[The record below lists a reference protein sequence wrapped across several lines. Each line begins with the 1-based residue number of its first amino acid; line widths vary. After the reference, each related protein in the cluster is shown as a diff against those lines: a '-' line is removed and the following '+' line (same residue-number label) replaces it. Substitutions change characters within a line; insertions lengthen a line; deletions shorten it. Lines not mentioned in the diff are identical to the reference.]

1 MATAGVEKPTG
12 TAVVLG
18 ALERSIGAVAAGLA
32 PGWGPIVER
41 AGLAAALRAV
51 DALGDGERVAPPPER
66 ILEALRYCAPDEVA
80 VVVGG
85 QDPFPAPGD
94 ADGLAF
100 SSEGVPPAL
109 QRVFG
114 CLQAHGLMPAGRPA
128 AAQRGRLG
136 ALAAQ
141 GVLLLNAALTT
152 RAGARGAHGKE
163 WAPFTRALA
172 AELGRVAADGGRR
185 LIFLLWGGKAQ
196 KAFGE
201 AAGRHTVWTW
211 THPSP
216 LSDNMAARKFVACP
230 HFADANRELAAAGR
244 PPIVWDNQ
252 APAMIFADGS
262 CSRNGCPDATAG
274 FGTVFAGGVVARSE
288 AWGGAMPREY
298 ALVDPADPRRGFA
311 TVRDRPPV
319 PCTNNRAEYLALCW
333 GLYGA
338 LRAGLAGRV
347 ELVSDSDICVRTL
360 RDWLPARRAKGK
372 EGELKNLDLVLL
384 ADALLG
390 ALRAQAAEVVLT
402 HCRGHQPR
410 PVGGDARAFCI
421 WKGNARADALAARG
435 CALPQ
440 GARTCES
447 PLPAL
452 VRALTACG

>member
-1 MATAGVEKPTG
+1 MALADGADTP
-12 TAVVLG
+12 G
-18 ALERSIGAVAAGLA
+18 ALEGALAEITAGLA
-32 PGWGPIVER
+32 PGWGELVEQ

-51 DALGDGERVAPPPER
+51 DALGDGERVAPPRGR
-66 ILEALRYCAPDEVA
+66 ILEALRYCAPGEVA
-80 VVVGG
+80 VVIGG
-85 QDPFPAPGD
+85 QDPFPTPGD

-100 SSEGVPPAL
+100 SAERVPPAL

-114 CLQAHGLMPAGRPA
+114 CLQAHGLMPAGRPP

-152 RAGARGAHGKE
+152 RAGERKAHSAA

-172 AELGRVAADGGRR
+172 EALSRAAAGRGQR
-185 LIFLLWGGKAQ
+185 LIFLLWGGDARR
-196 KAFGE
+196 AFGAAA
-201 AAGRHTVWTW
+201 AAGHHTVWTW

-216 LSDNMAARKFVACP
+216 LSDNQAARRFAECP
-230 HFADANRELAAAGR
+230 HFADANLALAAAGR

-252 APAMIFADGS
+252 AAAMIFTDGS
-262 CSRNGCPDATAG
+262 CPRNGCADATAG

-298 ALVDPADPRRGFA
+298 ALVDPADPRLGFA
-311 TVRDRPPV
+311 NVRGRPPV

-347 ELVSDSDICVRTL
+347 ELVSDSNVCVQTL
-360 RDWLPARRAKGK
+360 LEWLPARRAKGK

-402 HCRGHQPR
+402 HCRGHRPR
-410 PVGGDARAFCI
+410 PVGGDARALCI
-421 WKGNARADALAARG
+421 WKGNARADELAARG
-435 CALPQ
+435 SALPP

-447 PLPAL
+447 PLPILA
-452 VRALTACG
+452 RALSACG